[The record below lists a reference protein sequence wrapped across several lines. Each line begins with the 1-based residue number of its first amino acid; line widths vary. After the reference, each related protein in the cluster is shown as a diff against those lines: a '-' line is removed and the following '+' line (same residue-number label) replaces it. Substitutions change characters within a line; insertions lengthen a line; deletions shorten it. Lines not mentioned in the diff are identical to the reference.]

1 MALIGTEEFAIWIRS
16 WVHYDNLAHSL
27 YRQTV
32 NSRNVRNDFETKI
45 INRLRSSNMENTPI
59 QISGGI
65 RLTLQDEKHNPPLTM
80 SKLEELLR
88 GYFINQKLPDDTPN
102 ILKYIK
108 TQRGYET
115 TINKRLKK
123 NTVQPLPPLPPPSS

>member
-1 MALIGTEEFAIWIRS
+1 MTMTNNNIVTEEFALWIRN
-16 WVHYDNLAHSL
+16 WVHYDNLAQSL

-65 RLTLQDEKHNPPLTM
+65 RLTLQEERHNPPLTVG
-80 SKLEELLR
+80 KLEELLR
-88 GYFINQKLPDDTPN
+88 SYFINQKLPDDTTN
-102 ILKYIK
+102 ILKFMFF
-108 TQRGYET
+108 
-115 TINKRLKK
+115 
-123 NTVQPLPPLPPPSS
+123 V